1 MTTQHLFANY
11 LSNYH
16 YLTPATTTLYL
27 GDKQTVAARMQRSI
41 EAKAAFE
48 KSGEV
53 RYIPV
58 TGSDDALLTATPVDA
73 WYSPWDN
80 RAPWFVHRGS
90 WENRVTAMSEAAI
103 WGWRIDETIT
113 RLKTP
118 VLMVHGDKAASGT
131 EIPRNLFQ
139 TIPASDKALHWVN
152 GANQLQFY
160 EDPLV
165 IDAAVQPLVSHF
177 KATH

>member
-1 MTTQHLFANY
+1 
-11 LSNYH
+11 
-16 YLTPATTTLYL
+16 
-27 GDKQTVAARMQRSI
+27 
-41 EAKAAFE
+41 
-48 KSGEV
+48 
-53 RYIPV
+53 
-58 TGSDDALLTATPVDA
+58 
-73 WYSPWDN
+73 
-80 RAPWFVHRGS
+80 
-90 WENRVTAMSEAAI
+90 MSKAAI